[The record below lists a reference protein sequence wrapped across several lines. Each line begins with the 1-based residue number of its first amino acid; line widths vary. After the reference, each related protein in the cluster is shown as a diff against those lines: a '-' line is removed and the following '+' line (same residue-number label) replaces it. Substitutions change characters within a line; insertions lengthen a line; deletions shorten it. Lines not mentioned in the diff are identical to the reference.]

1 MEENNKEYIS
11 EKSILECPENH
22 RRLVEEDQI
31 YKIENFDSV
40 FSTDEGPIGK
50 ENSIWGEIQNW
61 MLKDSIRNFQGLV
74 EFIEGLIEKEM
85 IFEVILGFNWKK
97 LKSEGSNCNF

>member
-1 MEENNKEYIS
+1 
-11 EKSILECPENH
+11 
-22 RRLVEEDQI
+22 
-31 YKIENFDSV
+31 
-40 FSTDEGPIGK
+40 
-50 ENSIWGEIQNW
+50 

-85 IFEVILGFNWKK
+85 IFKVILGFDWKK

>member
-1 MEENNKEYIS
+1 
-11 EKSILECPENH
+11 
-22 RRLVEEDQI
+22 LVEEDQI

-40 FSTDEGPIGK
+40 FSTDEGHIGK

-85 IFEVILGFNWKK
+85 IFKVILGFDWKK
-97 LKSEGSNCNF
+97 LKFEGSNCNF